1 MKAFQTTATLLS
13 FIFILLLTLPNL
25 QAQPG
30 GGRIE
35 DRVARLKERLKL
47 TDEQTVKVKEIY
59 TTAQTDIQK
68 QRDSIATGNREEMM
82 LFAMERMKK
91 TDAQI
96 DSVLTV
102 DQKKIYEE
110 VKKEREEQMRSRWQ
124 NRGGGR

>member
-1 MKAFQTTATLLS
+1 MKR
-13 FIFILLLTLPNL
+13 LLTTTSLLCLTLFLFIISQNL
-25 QAQPG
+25 HAQPG

-68 QRDSIATGNREEMM
+68 YRDSIATGNREEMM

-124 NRGGGR
+124 NRGGMR